1 MESTALTA
9 AATTSGEPG
18 LAVPPPTLLAA
29 FATVPDPRREAS
41 VTYPLPAILA
51 LAVAAILCAHTSVL
65 AIAEWG
71 ARQSTDLLQQLGFAE
86 GETPCQ
92 STLHR
97 LFRKLDARAV
107 AAALRR
113 VFDHPAERER
123 GEEGVAVDGKAQ
135 HGRLAFDADDRVVHL
150 LTAFCQEQSVVL
162 AEEPVEQPGDK
173 AEAELTVAPRV
184 IAQVDW
190 HGRVLTGDALYCQ
203 RHLCQQVL
211 DWGGDYFLTVKAN
224 QRTLH
229 RLLMRTF
236 DPQARPLLHCQEV
249 RTIEKRHGRIELRHL
264 RATADPLALPDWP
277 GVAQLVWIERTWWEK
292 GKRHQQVRYG
302 ITSLPREIGTPQRLL
317 HLKRK
322 HWLIENRGHRARDV
336 TLGED
341 ASLLHAGQGPS
352 VFGVLRSAVLNLL
365 HRAGYH
371 AVTSRLRYHSQHP
384 EEAVALLLHPS
395 PSRA

>member
-1 MESTALTA
+1 MESTAPTV
-9 AATTSGEPG
+9 AATTSAAPC

-65 AIAEWG
+65 AVAEWG
-71 ARQSTDLLQQLGFAE
+71 ARQSTELLQQLGFAT
-86 GETPCQ
+86 GTTPCQ

-113 VFDHPAERER
+113 VFDAPADRER
-123 GEEGVAVDGKAQ
+123 GAQGVALDGKAQ
-135 HGRLAFDADDRVVHL
+135 HGRLACAADDRVVHL

-162 AEEPVEQPGDK
+162 AEEPIEQGAAK

-184 IAQVDW
+184 IAHLDW

-203 RHLCQQVL
+203 RELCQQVL
-211 DWGGDYFLTVKAN
+211 DRGGDYLLTVKGN
-224 QRTLH
+224 QRRLH
-229 RLLMRTF
+229 RVLRRTF

-249 RTIEKRHGRIELRHL
+249 RTSDKGHGRIELRHL

-277 GVAQLVWIERTWWEK
+277 GITQLLCIERTWWEQ
-292 GKRHQQVRYG
+292 GKRKQQVRYG
-302 ITSLPREIGTPQRLL
+302 ITSLPPRIGTAPRLL
-317 HLKRK
+317 ELKRK

-341 ASLLHAGQGPS
+341 ASLIHLGQGPS
-352 VFGVLRSAVLNLL
+352 IFGVLRSAVLNLL

-384 EEAVALLLHPS
+384 EEAVALLLHP
-395 PSRA
+395 PPARA

>member
-1 MESTALTA
+1 M
-9 AATTSGEPG
+9 
-18 LAVPPPTLLAA
+18 AA

-65 AIAEWG
+65 AVAEWG

-113 VFDHPAERER
+113 AFDDPADRAR
-123 GEEGVAVDGKAQ
+123 GEEGVALDGKAQ
-135 HGRLAFDADDRVVHL
+135 RGRRQFAEGEGVVHA
-150 LTAFCQEQSVVL
+150 LTAFCQERSVVL
-162 AEEPVEQPGDK
+162 AEEPIAQGGDK

-184 IAQVDW
+184 IEQLDW
-190 HGRVLTGDALYCQ
+190 QGRVLTGDALFCQ
-203 RHLCQQVL
+203 QALCQQVL
-211 DWGGDYFLTVKAN
+211 KRGGDYLLTVKAN
-224 QRTLH
+224 QPTLH

-249 RTIEKRHGRIELRHL
+249 RTIDKGHGRIELRHL
-264 RATADPLALPDWP
+264 RVTADPLALPDWP
-277 GVAQLVWIERTWWEK
+277 GVAQLVWIERAWWEK

-302 ITSLPREIGTPQRLL
+302 ITSLPREIGTAQRLL
-317 HLKRK
+317 ALKRK

-341 ASLLHAGQGPS
+341 ASLIHEGQGPS
-352 VFGVLRSAVLNLL
+352 VFSVLRSAGLSLL
-365 HRAGYH
+365 HRVGYH

-384 EEAVALLLHPS
+384 EEAVALLLHAP
-395 PSRA
+395 PARA